1 MTDVIEIPSV
11 SDDDGAEQTAKQVSL
26 RDYAVDAPLR
36 TMAKRFHMLGTAD
49 ARAEL
54 AALKRLN
61 PDHPDKPAFFR
72 LLADCV
78 PRHFIEDRN
87 LPLGMPGS
95 EVDMI
100 RRFATIASIMALRP
114 DGLRSWG
121 LGRAMEQA
129 GISEQRFSMLMTSRG
144 SVFRDLAHRLA
155 RRLAHDADALPY
167 LDLGRVILMD
177 EISEHDDE
185 ADAVRIALARE
196 FQNAIR
202 KSERAVADDSAPD
215 DE

>member
-1 MTDVIEIPSV
+1 
-11 SDDDGAEQTAKQVSL
+11 
-26 RDYAVDAPLR
+26 
-36 TMAKRFHMLGTAD
+36 
-49 ARAEL
+49 
-54 AALKRLN
+54 
-61 PDHPDKPAFFR
+61 
-72 LLADCV
+72 
-78 PRHFIEDRN
+78 
-87 LPLGMPGS
+87 
-95 EVDMI
+95 MI

-121 LGRAMEQA
+121 LGRAMERA
-129 GISEQRFSMLMTSRG
+129 GIGDQRFSMLMTSRG
-144 SVFRDLAHRLA
+144 SVFRDLARRLA